1 MIHQDGEIFVQG
13 FLRKAYMKSLSTSH
27 PVEIEES
34 LAYYCVVVEDF
45 IELAELE

>member
-13 FLRKAYMKSLSTSH
+13 FLWEAYVKPLCTSH
-27 PVEIEES
+27 PVEVKKP
-34 LAYYCVVVEDF
+34 LAYNCVVVEDF